1 MSSSEDEYRG
11 YSIKWDVIYKADTS
25 LFAAQAAIVSHPDS
39 SGIASIIQSR
49 AVMIL
54 QRRMKLGTTSSER
67 RRSGLM
73 TLDLD

>member
-1 MSSSEDEYRG
+1 MSSSEDEYHG

-25 LFAAQAAIVSHPDS
+25 LFVAQAAIVSHPDS

-49 AVMIL
+49 AVIL

-73 TLDLD
+73 TLDVG